1 MNLDLNLTLLFQV
14 FNFFI
19 SYFMITRLLL
29 KPVYNIIL
37 DEERNIEDLKN
48 KIKTELIN
56 FNSLKLRF
64 KDEELLKKEYF
75 INSKPHLV
83 SRLEFL
89 NSYNNF
95 DINIEFKKFNKDY
108 ILDQVKDI
116 SKVLEAKIVD
126 IK

>member
-1 MNLDLNLTLLFQV
+1 
-14 FNFFI
+14 
-19 SYFMITRLLL
+19 MITRLLL